1 MIEKIQ
7 ANFNNASKTYEAVA
21 SVQKIAAKFLV
32 QKVLDNK
39 IPAIKN
45 ILDLGTGTGYIP
57 ELLLPAYPNSYYVL
71 NDIAQQM
78 LEVCKTKFDNKPNF
92 TFLQGDMS
100 TIKLP
105 PAELIISNFAMQWID
120 NLAPMLQKCYEQG
133 EKCFAFS
140 TLLSATFQEWEDIL
154 EIKINHYPK
163 QQQLLDYCQEIN
175 TMNCEFNSWAI
186 EIPATFLSL
195 KEFIYYL
202 KTLGANSANVT
213 IPIQKLRNILKTH
226 NSQITVSYQIFFG
239 IFKKAN

>member
-7 ANFNNASKTYEAVA
+7 ANFNNASKAYETVA
-21 SVQKIAAKFLV
+21 GVQKIAAKFLV

-39 IPAIKN
+39 ISAIKT

-57 ELLLPAYPNSYYVL
+57 ELLLPTYPTSHYVL

-78 LEVCKTKFDNKPNF
+78 LAVCKIKFHHQPNF

-100 TIKLP
+100 TIQLP
-105 PAELIISNFAMQWID
+105 TSELIISNFAMQWID
-120 NLAPMLQKCYEQG
+120 NLAPMLQKCYTQS

-154 EIKINHYPK
+154 EIKINHYPT

-175 TMNCEFNSWAI
+175 TINCAFNSWAI
-186 EIPATFLSL
+186 EIPITFANLR
-195 KEFIYYL
+195 EFIYYL
-202 KTLGANSANVT
+202 KTLGANSANIT
-213 IPIQKLRNILKTH
+213 IPIHKLRNILKTH
-226 NSQITVSYQIFFG
+226 NSQITVSYQVFFG
-239 IFKKAN
+239 VFKKAH